1 MFAIR
6 GIAICLSVFA
16 IVYCVASLAVL
27 CAWKELLRRAQHF
40 PEHRLATLLFGIRIF
55 PFLAACLITAIFAVP
70 SFLLLEP
77 RAIVEP
83 MGKALIALALFGAA
97 FVGFGLVNVLRVIL
111 RTSRTLATWIDSA
124 EQLHSSAP
132 FPLLRIPYRV
142 PPLMVVGI
150 LHPKI
155 LLSGSAEFVLND
167 NELRTGVKHEIEHIV
182 RRDNLK
188 KLILR
193 FVEFPGMHGLHR
205 AWIQAS
211 EMAAD
216 EAAVSS
222 ISDALDLAAALI
234 KVSKLASAESAPE
247 LSAALVQGYPS
258 LINAR
263 VERLIAWSEQPQ
275 VAPESSSTKLLVWIV
290 PGAVLFATSYFS
302 VLASLHQATEWL
314 VR

>member
-6 GIAICLSVFA
+6 GMAVSLSVFA
-16 IVYCVASLAVL
+16 IVYSGASIVVL
-27 CAWKELLRRAQHF
+27 CAWKQLLKRAQDV
-40 PEHRLATLLFGIRIF
+40 PVQRLGTLLFAIRIF
-55 PFLAACLITAIFAVP
+55 PLLAAGLVTVIFAIP

-83 MGKALIALALFGAA
+83 MGNDLVVLAGFGVVL
-97 FVGFGLVNVLRVIL
+97 VGFALVNALSVIL
-111 RTSRTLATWIDSA
+111 RTSRTVSTWTKSA
-124 EQLHSSAP
+124 QPVCSSAP
-132 FPLLRIPYRV
+132 FPMLRIHRRI
-142 PPLMVVGI
+142 PPLMAVGI
-150 LHPKI
+150 VRPKI
-155 LLSGSAEFVLND
+155 LLSGSAEFVLNE
-167 NELRTGVKHEIEHIV
+167 NELRTGVNHEIAHIL

-193 FVEFPGMHGLHR
+193 FVAFPGMRGLDG

-222 ISDALDLAAALI
+222 TADALDLAAALI
-234 KVSKLASAESAPE
+234 KLSKLTSSESVPEVSAT
-247 LSAALVQGYPS
+247 LIQGPAS

-263 VERLIAWSEQPQ
+263 VERLISWSEHSRMAQ
-275 VAPESSSTKLLVWIV
+275 ESSATKLLVWIV
-290 PGAVLFATSYFS
+290 PMAGLFATSYYS
-302 VLASLHQATEWL
+302 LLGCLHQATEWL